1 MDLIIEIIQNTFVSA
16 TVLLM
21 VALGGLF
28 SEKSGVT
35 NIALEG
41 IMIIGGF
48 VGIGTLQIIESPN
61 INPQLLFFIVLLAGG
76 IAGGLYSTIHAFA
89 SVKLK
94 SNQIISATALNL
106 FAPAFALSLIHI

>member
-1 MDLIIEIIQNTFVSA
+1 
-16 TVLLM
+16 
-21 VALGGLF
+21 
-28 SEKSGVT
+28 
-35 NIALEG
+35 
-41 IMIIGGF
+41 MIIGGF

-61 INPQLLFFIVLLAGG
+61 INPQLLFLIVLLAGG

-106 FAPAFALSLIHI
+106 FAPAFAIFTARILQDGGSQIQFLTRFEFKKWLF